1 MANNLGD
8 GILYVV
14 ATPIGNLEDM
24 SVRCIDVLKT
34 VDLVAAEDTRR
45 TGNLLRGIGSSVR
58 LESFHAH
65 SSESKGRKILGV
77 LTSGKSVA
85 LVTDAGTPG
94 VSDPGADLVSLARE
108 AGVSVVPIPG
118 PSAVTAALS
127 ASGFSA
133 DRYLFLGFLPRK
145 GKLRKELLKSL
156 ADSVWTTVLYESPNR
171 LVQTL
176 QVLSGLLEEGRRV
189 MVAREISKL
198 YEDHRVG
205 IPKELEGYYRK
216 EPVRGEVTLVV
227 EGGVGPTDQIDPT
240 MVEDRARELLTE
252 GATRKDIVT
261 RLIDELGGARN
272 EIYRIVTNL

>member
-127 ASGFSA
+127 AS
-133 DRYLFLGFLPRK
+133 
-145 GKLRKELLKSL
+145 
-156 ADSVWTTVLYESPNR
+156 
-171 LVQTL
+171 
-176 QVLSGLLEEGRRV
+176 
-189 MVAREISKL
+189 
-198 YEDHRVG
+198 
-205 IPKELEGYYRK
+205 
-216 EPVRGEVTLVV
+216 
-227 EGGVGPTDQIDPT
+227 
-240 MVEDRARELLTE
+240 
-252 GATRKDIVT
+252 
-261 RLIDELGGARN
+261 
-272 EIYRIVTNL
+272 

>member
-94 VSDPGADLVSLARE
+94 VSDPGADLVALARE

-205 IPKELEGYYRK
+205 IPQELEGYYRK

>member
-145 GKLRKELLKSL
+145 GKLRKELLQSL